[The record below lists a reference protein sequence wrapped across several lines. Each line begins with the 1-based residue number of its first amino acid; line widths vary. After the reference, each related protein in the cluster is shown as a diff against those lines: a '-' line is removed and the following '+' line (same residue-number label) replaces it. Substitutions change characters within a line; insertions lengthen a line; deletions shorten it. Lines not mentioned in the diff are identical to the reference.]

1 MVGTTSGSRTR
12 ARTSSEL
19 REARRQQP
27 IAASVPR
34 VVAMVVEAQETRKLF
49 QMLENQKLSPT
60 MLR

>member
-1 MVGTTSGSRTR
+1 MR
-12 ARTSSEL
+12 ARASSEN
-19 REARRQQP
+19 RDATRQQP

-34 VVAMVVEAQETRKLF
+34 IVATVVEAQETRKLF